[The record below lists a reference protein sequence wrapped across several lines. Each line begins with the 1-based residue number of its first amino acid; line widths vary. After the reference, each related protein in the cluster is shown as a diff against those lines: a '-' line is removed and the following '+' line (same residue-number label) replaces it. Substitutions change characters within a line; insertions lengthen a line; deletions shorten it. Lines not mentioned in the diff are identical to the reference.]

1 MNKQKDYDLKDYI
14 WEEEDFEF
22 QPKVN
27 RHKKFLHAKKRQLE
41 KERKAFLKD
50 KVIQMD
56 NEIYEAK
63 KKNAEKRIA
72 YEDYDLDF
80 DEEEKFINYK
90 IH

>member
-1 MNKQKDYDLKDYI
+1 
-14 WEEEDFEF
+14 
-22 QPKVN
+22 
-27 RHKKFLHAKKRQLE
+27 
-41 KERKAFLKD
+41 
-50 KVIQMD
+50 MD